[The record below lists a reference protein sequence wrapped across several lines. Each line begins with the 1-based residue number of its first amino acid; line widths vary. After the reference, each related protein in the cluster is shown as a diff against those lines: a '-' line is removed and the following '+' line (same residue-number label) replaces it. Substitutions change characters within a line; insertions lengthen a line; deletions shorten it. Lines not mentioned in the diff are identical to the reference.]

1 VFLFFLFFFHELY
14 HFISVPYHVF
24 LIFIYIMFFKIF
36 IDFNILCRAAY
47 TFVGN
52 SKNEGKTLR
61 KLRELLIDLDV
72 EVDNVLF
79 VHVLQSFADL
89 TYVANHLGL
98 GHLVT
103 LVGDLVEQLA
113 ARQAAQ
119 HTRPTHS
126 SISSITASD

>member
-1 VFLFFLFFFHELY
+1 
-14 HFISVPYHVF
+14 
-24 LIFIYIMFFKIF
+24 MFFKIF

-61 KLRELLIDLDV
+61 KLRELSIDLDV

-79 VHVLQSFADL
+79 VHVLQSFTDL

-98 GHLVT
+98 GHLIT

-126 SISSITASD
+126 SISSVTSSD